1 MCRYLKQGCL
11 TILPILNWILLGS
24 GDIDKAL
31 ESLQSMRSEG
41 LEPDII
47 TYTSLIKACM
57 MNLPTLLAS
66 DTGDETHILGDIEAV
81 QYRSRKIEET
91 VRIAEEIFNSM
102 QQRTNHF
109 STYIAPNQLTYQR
122 LIQTH
127 WTAVSL
133 LSNMSSEIDLVKGHV
148 SRIWSLYDT
157 MRVDRMSPGPQIYGC
172 CIRAARW
179 QRNLELGLTVL
190 EHIRTD
196 PSMATTTFLLPTIND
211 GGKVG
216 FDLRSWQIV
225 ASMAMDMGRADVQQ
239 ELLSEINK
247 TI

>member
-1 MCRYLKQGCL
+1 
-11 TILPILNWILLGS
+11 
-24 GDIDKAL
+24 
-31 ESLQSMRSEG
+31 MRSEG

-57 MNLPTLLAS
+57 MNLPTLLTS
-66 DTGDETHILGDIEAV
+66 DTGEDHHTQSHQKNTEVEVV
-81 QYRSRKIEET
+81 QYRSRKVEET
-91 VRIAEEIFNSM
+91 VAIAEEIFNSM

-133 LSNMSSEIDLVKGHV
+133 LSNMSGEVNLIKDHV
-148 SRIWSLYDT
+148 DRIWSLYDT
-157 MRVDRMSPGPQIYGC
+157 MRLHRMSPGPQIYGC

-179 QRNLELGLTVL
+179 QRNLELGLSVL
-190 EHIRTD
+190 DHIRRD
-196 PSMATTTFLLPTIND
+196 SSMVTTSLLPAAGED
-211 GGKVG
+211 GSIG

-225 ASMAMDMGRADVQQ
+225 AGMASDMGRVDVQQ
-239 ELLSEINK
+239 ELLNEINR
-247 TI
+247 TL